1 MKVISNCFRYTRPFV
16 YAGSITECGHSIA
29 WWDGSK
35 AHRAAAPSACLYRV
49 MYDVSKNFQPRNKKC
64 PIKRISKSLRTVFN
78 IINYRSGST
87 RVTNYHTT
95 YKDRLS
101 RIVYT
106 RNRPSRNAP
115 SQSHGISKKSK
126 NKTEKWAIKE
136 YYCIPVNTLHIT

>member
-1 MKVISNCFRYTRPFV
+1 
-16 YAGSITECGHSIA
+16 
-29 WWDGSK
+29 
-35 AHRAAAPSACLYRV
+35 

-64 PIKRISKSLRTVFN
+64 PIKRISKSLRTVCN

-115 SQSHGISKKSK
+115 SQSHGISKKAKTKQRNGPLK
-126 NKTEKWAIKE
+126 NITVSPSTHYISPNGCFWKLS
-136 YYCIPVNTLHIT
+136 PVSDTPRDTMPSFTGQGELPNQEHQLLRWRR